1 MKTFNSTFV
10 IIFTFIASISFTSCE
25 KGDTGAPGPQ
35 GPIGPPGNVNVISK
49 TVTVSS
55 GDWISYSNPLGGNM
69 KGSQKAVPE
78 ITSSIVSTGA
88 VMVYLRQSYNTGG
101 YYYQALPFNR
111 VVDSNNMRSYHFSI
125 STNLLNL
132 FIEETDNNIGSLG
145 SYTYK
150 VVIIPA
156 NRMAE
161 NPDVNLLNYDEVKA
175 SFNLVE

>member
-1 MKTFNSTFV
+1 M
-10 IIFTFIASISFTSCE
+10 
-25 KGDTGAPGPQ
+25 
-35 GPIGPPGNVNVISK
+35 
-49 TVTVSS
+49 
-55 GDWISYSNPLGGNM
+55 
-69 KGSQKAVPE
+69 
-78 ITSSIVSTGA
+78 
-88 VMVYLRQSYNTGG
+88 
-101 YYYQALPFNR
+101 
-111 VVDSNNMRSYHFSI
+111 
-125 STNLLNL
+125 